1 MVYDLI
7 VLGGGPAGYLA
18 AERAAQNGMTVCCV
32 EKNRVGGVCLNEGC
46 IPSKALLYSAKVLD
60 YANHGQKYGVTV
72 TGATIDQ
79 PTVIKRK
86 QKVIDTLVG
95 GIEMKL
101 KKLKVE
107 LVHAEGV
114 IGNRTA
120 EGYTV
125 TAGGNTYVGKR
136 LLIASGSS
144 PVLPPIKGLRESVAS
159 GFGMTNHE
167 VLELT
172 EIPARLAVIG
182 GGVIGLEMA
191 SYYNSVGSQVTVIE
205 MMDKIAGPTDRE
217 ISDILKKNY
226 EAKGIKFELG
236 AKVTEVTTDSVI
248 FERDGQ
254 STEVKADKV
263 LISIGRRAVTAA
275 IGLENIGV
283 YTERGA
289 IVTDEQMRTNLPG
302 VFAAGDVNG
311 KSMLA
316 HTAYRE
322 AEVAVNV
329 MLGKKDKMSYD
340 AIPAVIYTTPEVA
353 SVGMT
358 EDQAKAQGYDAK
370 TVKLKMMF
378 SGRYV
383 AENEGGDG
391 IIKLVYDVNTN
402 RVLGVHMIGSYA
414 SEIIMTAVLIVDKQ
428 MRIADVKKAVFPHP
442 TVSEIIRE
450 AIFEI
455 K

>member
-1 MVYDLI
+1 M
-7 VLGGGPAGYLA
+7 LGGGPAGYLG
-18 AERAAQNGMTVCCV
+18 AERAAQAGMSVCLV

-60 YANHGQKYGVTV
+60 YANHGEKYGVTV
-72 TGATIDQ
+72 KGATIDQ

-107 LVHAEGV
+107 LVYAEGT

-120 EGYTV
+120 EGYVV

-136 LLIASGSS
+136 LLIASGSA

-191 SYYNSVGSQVTVIE
+191 SYYNSVGSEVTVIE

-236 AKVTEVTTDSVI
+236 AKVTEITNDSVI
-248 FERDGQ
+248 FERDGAT
-254 STEVKADKV
+254 TEVKADKV
-263 LISIGRRAVTAA
+263 LISIGRRAVTAS
-275 IGLENIGV
+275 IG
-283 YTERGA
+283 
-289 IVTDEQMRTNLPG
+289 
-302 VFAAGDVNG
+302 
-311 KSMLA
+311 
-316 HTAYRE
+316 
-322 AEVAVNV
+322 
-329 MLGKKDKMSYD
+329 
-340 AIPAVIYTTPEVA
+340 
-353 SVGMT
+353 
-358 EDQAKAQGYDAK
+358 
-370 TVKLKMMF
+370 
-378 SGRYV
+378 
-383 AENEGGDG
+383 
-391 IIKLVYDVNTN
+391 
-402 RVLGVHMIGSYA
+402 
-414 SEIIMTAVLIVDKQ
+414 
-428 MRIADVKKAVFPHP
+428 
-442 TVSEIIRE
+442 
-450 AIFEI
+450 
-455 K
+455 

>member
-18 AERAAQNGMTVCCV
+18 AERAAQGGLTVCLV

-60 YANHGQKYGVTV
+60 YAKHGEKYGVTT

-79 PTVIKRK
+79 AAVIKRK

-95 GIEMKL
+95 GIGAKL

-107 LVHAEGV
+107 IVSCEGV

-125 TAGGNTYVGKR
+125 SAGGNVYVGKR
-136 LLIASGSS
+136 LIIASGSS

-172 EIPARLAVIG
+172 EIPKRLAVVG

-191 SYYNSVGSQVTVIE
+191 SYYNSVGSEVTVIE

-217 ISDILKKNY
+217 ISSILQKNY
-226 EAKGIKFELG
+226 EAKGICFKLG
-236 AKVTEVTTDSVI
+236 AKVTEITGDSVI
-248 FERDGQ
+248 YEKDGKVE
-254 STEVKADKV
+254 EVKADKV
-263 LISIGRRAVTAA
+263 LISIGRRAVTAN

-302 VFAAGDVNG
+302 VYACGDVNG

-322 AEVAVNV
+322 AEVAVNNI
-329 MLGKKDKMSYD
+329 LGIRDKMSYD

-358 EDQAKAQGYDAK
+358 EDQAKASGLDVK
-370 TVKLKMMF
+370 CVKLKMMF

-391 IIKLVYDVNTN
+391 IIKLIADVKTN

-414 SEIIMTAVLIVDKQ
+414 SEIIMSAVLIVDRQ
-428 MRIADVKKAVFPHP
+428 MRVADVKKAVFPHP
-442 TVSEIIRE
+442 TVSEVIRE

-455 K
+455 